1 MYLYY
6 ILYRAGYRM
15 EAYVPDTELGLLFKS
30 RAKVLL
36 CLSCFQI
43 LKKDE
48 YLMKLTKALFVALGI
63 QLVTRIL

>member
-1 MYLYY
+1 MYLHY
-6 ILYRAGYRM
+6 ILYRADYKM
-15 EAYVPDTELGLLFKS
+15 EAYIPDTELVFLLKS

-48 YLMKLTKALFVALGI
+48 YLMKLTKALFVALGT